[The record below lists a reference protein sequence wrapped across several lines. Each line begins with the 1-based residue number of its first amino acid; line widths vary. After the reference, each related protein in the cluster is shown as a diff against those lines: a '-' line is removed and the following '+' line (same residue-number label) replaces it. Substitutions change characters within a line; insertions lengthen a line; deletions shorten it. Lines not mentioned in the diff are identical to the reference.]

1 MDLEIKKDETTLE
14 INKDINDLITID
26 MNFQDTMDLRA
37 ITMELTKDDVEKIIK
52 QLQSY
57 IE

>member
-26 MNFQDTMDLRA
+26 MNFQDTMDLRT
-37 ITMELTKDDVEKIIK
+37 ITMELTKDDVEKVIK